1 MVKVVLSPLSEKEFL
16 EVLRSQHI
24 LKLRGGALKDI
35 NIFRANRRSLRGE
48 GILDSISSLG
58 KMMFPA
64 LKKYILPATKEFTK
78 GIMNDVIRGKN
89 LKESFKQRGKKGLQ
103 KIGSTILHGK
113 GLKTKKSLPSYQ
125 KSSRAYNRVNK
136 KIRKIKRVVGLKKL
150 STPKINKEKRK
161 HYLTKN
167 ILIYFHNIK

>member
-1 MVKVVLSPLSEKEFL
+1 
-16 EVLRSQHI
+16 
-24 LKLRGGALKDI
+24 
-35 NIFRANRRSLRGE
+35 
-48 GILDSISSLG
+48 
-58 KMMFPA
+58 MMFPA

-136 KIRKIKRVVGLKKL
+136 KKV
-150 STPKINKEKRK
+150 IN
-161 HYLTKN
+161 TKN
-167 ILIYFHNIK
+167 KQRKKKTLSHKKYSDIFS